1 MDSVTSSKN
10 ASVLVEK
17 RDRIAI
23 ITLNRPEQ
31 INAFDDS
38 VRKGLP
44 EVLRELEADAGI
56 AVLMMIGA
64 GERGF
69 CVGADIKEKRTI
81 GTSVAERRRLMPAT
95 WIEAIDAVTKPVIA
109 VLHGLC
115 LGGGAEIALACDIRV
130 AARNLKFGLPE
141 TALGLIPGGGGTQR
155 LPRLIG
161 LGPALDLML
170 SGERIDAE
178 RAYQLGLVTRLAD
191 GADDAMLEALRLAE
205 VIAARPPTA
214 IAYCKEA
221 ARAGLEM
228 DLRNGL
234 RLEKSLFAL
243 LMSTDDRAE
252 AAAAFREKRSPQFT
266 GQ

>member
-1 MDSVTSSKN
+1 MTSP
-10 ASVLVEK
+10 AEAEHPTVLLES
-17 RDRIAI
+17 RGRIAV

-44 EVLRELEADAGI
+44 AILSEVEADP
-56 AVLMMIGA
+56 AVSVVVLCGA

-69 CVGADIKEKRTI
+69 CAGADIKEKRTI
-81 GTSVAERRRLMPAT
+81 GSSVVERRRLMPAT
-95 WIEAIDAVTKPVIA
+95 WIESIDAVTKPVIA
-109 VLHGLC
+109 VLHGMC
-115 LGGGAEIALACDIRV
+115 LGGGAEIALACDLRV
-130 AARNLKFGLPE
+130 AARNLRFGLPE

-161 LGPALDLML
+161 LGPALDQLL

-191 GADDAMLEALRLAE
+191 SAADAMTEALRIADA
-205 VIAARPPTA
+205 IAARPPTA

-221 ARAGLEM
+221 ARAGMEM
-228 DLRNGL
+228 SLQNGL

-243 LMSTDDRAE
+243 LMATEDRSE
-252 AAAAFREKRSPQFT
+252 AAAAFREKREPRFT